1 MIRYINFEIMKI
13 LQVPWCSRLCLELN
27 VTFLLFWSLFLRLT
41 ENLQIQW
48 FSLFKSKMCSPQRFC
63 ASKRLWSAWGAQ
75 TYHIFKLIQN
85 IYNLTN
91 FHIFEFRNPK
101 TKMFGENN
109 TVDKPSQLWK
119 HNPEEDK
126 NSLLFSSFIESI
138 KNFPFIC
145 CLLNCC
151 KK

>member
-1 MIRYINFEIMKI
+1 MLFLIVVGEI
-13 LQVPWCSRLCLELN
+13 
-27 VTFLLFWSLFLRLT
+27 SLFEFYVDSNCREIFYIQSSIYKMGISQGNSDFKLT
-41 ENLQIQW
+41 FAN
-48 FSLFKSKMCSPQRFC
+48 CFC
-63 ASKRLWSAWGAQ
+63 NKFYGRYWS

-91 FHIFEFRNPK
+91 FHIFESRNPK

-109 TVDKPSQLWK
+109 TADKPSQLWK

-126 NSLLFSSFIESI
+126 NSILFSSFIESI

-145 CLLNCC
+145 CLFNCC

>member
-1 MIRYINFEIMKI
+1 MLGRYFCLSFMLIPTAERYSISSQASIRWEVSQGNSDFK
-13 LQVPWCSRLCLELN
+13 L
-27 VTFLLFWSLFLRLT
+27 TFANCFCNKFHGRYWS
-41 ENLQIQW
+41 
-48 FSLFKSKMCSPQRFC
+48 
-63 ASKRLWSAWGAQ
+63 

-91 FHIFEFRNPK
+91 FHIFESRNPK

-109 TVDKPSQLWK
+109 TAEKPSQLWK

-126 NSLLFSSFIESI
+126 NSILFSSFIESI

-145 CLLNCC
+145 CLFNCC